1 MLKQIS
7 NYSQNPFENR
17 LNTIS
22 LINFIK
28 YLPGYVP
35 PYLFLLLMILL
46 LSHRSVL
53 SAGLVVVQFEVF
65 VHFHCHL
72 IILLLDFFIQTLI
85 PILLLLMTWF
95 AITSTELWTLLI
107 LIKHHLLSQSRM
119 FAYLLLGPEAADF
132 LGFDIVINSLLVLL
146 YLKLIFHH
154 GPRIIHLLSH

>member
-1 MLKQIS
+1 MHMKILIVFQCYHSYTIFLILS
-7 NYSQNPFENR
+7 INNHGHVVYFLLGDGESVVGDEAVEVDEL

-72 IILLLDFFIQTLI
+72 I
-85 PILLLLMTWF
+85 W
-95 AITSTELWTLLI
+95 
-107 LIKHHLLSQSRM
+107 
-119 FAYLLLGPEAADF
+119 YLLHPSQLNG
-132 LGFDIVINSLLVLL
+132 
-146 YLKLIFHH
+146 
-154 GPRIIHLLSH
+154 